1 MPTIADMVGS
11 NKLTGLGIGATG
23 VSTIATLAPGM
34 TGTTGMIIVGV
45 LTLAQIA
52 AQHFQDLAK
61 IKAGLATKP
70 GLTPVMR
77 PSEVLVGYTNGGTS
91 GETGGNGA

>member
-45 LTLAQIA
+45 LTLAQIV
-52 AQHFQDLAK
+52 AQHFQDLAR

-70 GLTPVMR
+70 GLVPAFR
-77 PSEVLVGYTNGGTS
+77 PSELNHDGTTDTT
-91 GETGGNGA
+91 EGNGA